1 LKSAS
6 PIKAATTDNPSR
18 ARTLIKNVPV
28 RRAIALTPKSG
39 NFGGPEFFSDALKLT
54 RWTRRRLHLAVSH
67 PSFQ

>member
-1 LKSAS
+1 
-6 PIKAATTDNPSR
+6 
-18 ARTLIKNVPV
+18 LIKNVLV